1 MQVDLRLIRLTVLV
15 AGALAVAPA
24 TASAGI
30 WTPVA
35 SGTSENITAVDYQGD
50 AKLWYTTAAGKIF
63 KNGVQKAAAPGIAL
77 NDIAMSPDGS
87 KGIAVGDAGTMRRS
101 IDGGET
107 WSPVAG
113 ILTYDHTCPSTPAAA
128 STTPLNQNLVA
139 VAWADDTTAYAVAQ
153 AGGSP
158 IVRTTNGGAT
168 WTEINRQS
176 NSTCRINDEL
186 TDVKTIPG
194 SNSVYFIGKSFG
206 DVYFSADGLAS
217 SAAHRGEAVNC
228 FTKRPRLALD
238 EANPNR
244 LVGVDQCP
252 GSLSLE
258 ASEDSGTAF
267 SRFQYPNGSS
277 DIPGQYDVAIG
288 GGTMLSVGDGGS
300 IFNSTDGRNAYA
312 QPADGVL
319 ATKDW
324 RAVDV
329 ASATRAVVAGVG
341 GAMAQTTSANAIPD
355 LVPPAGTVSGPATAT
370 AGTPVTY
377 TANVA
382 DNAGGSG
389 IDPAGFAWSATGVP
403 GASGNPATL
412 TFPSA
417 GFYTVVV
424 GFKDLA
430 GNAATASLS
439 VSVSAAPVVA
449 PPKAATPR
457 TKTVSVPG
465 AKITLGVPRTCVSP
479 GQTFTVTLTWKKQK
493 RKGNRFVKVRR
504 ADFYVGQ
511 RRVKIDSRA
520 PFRQT
525 LKVTAGTKAGST
537 VTVKARAF
545 IKVTRGKSPTKSI
558 SSKITVCG

>member
-1 MQVDLRLIRLTVLV
+1 MKVDLRLIRLAVLV
-15 AGALAVAPA
+15 AGTLVAGPAA

-30 WTPVA
+30 WTPTA
-35 SGTSENITAVDYQGD
+35 SGTTENITAVDYQGE

-63 KNGVQKAAAPGIAL
+63 KNGAQKGVAPGIAL

-107 WSPVAG
+107 WSPVTG

-139 VAWADDTTAYAVAQ
+139 VAWADNTTAYAVAQ

-158 IVRTTNGGAT
+158 IIRTTNGGAT

-176 NSTCRINDEL
+176 NSSCRINDEL

-267 SRFQYPNGSS
+267 SRFQYPNASS

-288 GGTMLSVGDGGS
+288 GGTMLSVGDRGS

-324 RAVDV
+324 RAVGV
-329 ASATRAVVAGVG
+329 ASATQAVVAGVG

-355 LVPPAGTVSGPATAT
+355 LVAPAGTVTGPATAT

-382 DNAGGSG
+382 DNAGGTG

-403 GASGNPATL
+403 AASGNPATL

-430 GNAATASLS
+430 GNAATASMS
-439 VSVSAAPVVA
+439 VSVSAPPLVKPPNAVA
-449 PPKAATPR
+449 

-465 AKITLGVPRTCVSP
+465 AKISLGVPSACVKP
-479 GQTFTVTLTWKKQK
+479 GQTFTVTLTWQKQK

-504 ADFYVGQ
+504 ADFSIGS
-511 RRVKIDSRA
+511 RRVKIDRRA

-558 SSKITVCG
+558 STKITVCG